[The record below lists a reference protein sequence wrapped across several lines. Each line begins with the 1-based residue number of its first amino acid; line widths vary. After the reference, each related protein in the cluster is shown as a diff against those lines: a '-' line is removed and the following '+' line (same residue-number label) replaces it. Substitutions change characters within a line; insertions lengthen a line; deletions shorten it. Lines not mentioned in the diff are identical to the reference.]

1 MVCEIWLQVGS
12 ALTIANQYITRIN
25 MCHDLLM
32 PGTSC
37 IACCTILY
45 FVGKCFQSY
54 LASVTKFPIAVCDNR
69 VDDQHGSNHIQTFSS
84 STYRIDPLASCF
96 QQRTAS
102 CAILGACV
110 FDLIVFYFKLPLD
123 SRTFMSGQQHR
134 KRRVVCRGIVT

>member
-69 VDDQHGSNHIQTFSS
+69 S